1 MSIRM
6 VDSRVRFHLLDAQL
20 VSQGG
25 NLDDDDEEDD
35 DDDGDLL
42 SRQ

>member
-25 NLDDDDEEDD
+25 NLDDDEEDD

-42 SRQ
+42 IRQ